1 MRPGNFLDLVY
12 DPRPPFFYWIDGLV
26 MELSDE
32 YFIDDNEMEEF
43 HIICSHWERGP
54 IELLVIDN
62 AEVMP
67 A

>member
-1 MRPGNFLDLVY
+1 
-12 DPRPPFFYWIDGLV
+12 V

-32 YFIDDNEMEEF
+32 YFIDDNEMEEDKERFVLCYRILVLVNRLHTF